1 MLRDPARSGTL
12 SKVPRVGC
20 YMRLE
25 EVASLTAFLLGP
37 AAAAI
42 TRQQIIICGGS
53 SL

>member
-12 SKVPRVGC
+12 PKVPRIGC
-20 YMRLE
+20 YIRLE

-37 AAAAI
+37 EAAAI